1 MNRQKFTGS
10 VLLLIG
16 AIIWGVAFVAQAKA
30 SNIGAF
36 TFNCVRNIIGGVVL
50 LPFIFV
56 LCKKDNDQP
65 PRPKNCPNLFIC
77 GAICGFF
84 LAVASA
90 FQQSAMNMGA
100 STGKAGFITAC
111 YIIFVPL
118 ISTFF
123 GKKVS
128 FLLWIAVALSTAGLY
143 LLCMTES
150 LVLEISDL
158 LLLACAISFAFQ
170 ILAIDRFSP
179 YFSGIK
185 LACVQFFACG
195 LFSGIMMLIFEKPNL
210 SEIYAAGIPI
220 LYTGVF
226 SSGVAYTLQIV
237 GQKKLN
243 PTVATL
249 IMSLESAIAAISGWF
264 ILNQSMRPE
273 EIIGCVIMFVA
284 IVIAQLPTEMFK
296 RK

>member
-10 VLLLIG
+10 ILLLIG

-50 LPFIFV
+50 LPLVFV
-56 LCKKDNDQP
+56 LRKKGNDAT
-65 PRPKNCPNLFIC
+65 RPKKCPNIFIC

-84 LAVASA
+84 LAIASA
-90 FQQSAMNMGA
+90 FQQSAINMGA

-118 ISTFF
+118 ISTLF
-123 GKKVS
+123 GKRVS
-128 FLLWIAVALSTAGLY
+128 PLLWIAVALSTAGLY

-158 LLLACAISFAFQ
+158 LLLACAVSFAFQ

-185 LACVQFFACG
+185 LASVQFFACG
-195 LFSGIMMLIFEKPNL
+195 FFSGIMMLIFEKPSL
-210 SEIYAAGIPI
+210 SA
-220 LYTGVF
+220 T
-226 SSGVAYTLQIV
+226 
-237 GQKKLN
+237 KK
-243 PTVATL
+243 PV
-249 IMSLESAIAAISGWF
+249 
-264 ILNQSMRPE
+264 
-273 EIIGCVIMFVA
+273 
-284 IVIAQLPTEMFK
+284 
-296 RK
+296 

>member
-10 VLLLIG
+10 ILLLIG

-50 LPFIFV
+50 LPLV
-56 LCKKDNDQP
+56 LVLRKRDSATPKPKKS
-65 PRPKNCPNLFIC
+65 PNLFIC
-77 GAICGFF
+77 GAICGAL

-90 FQQSAMNMGA
+90 FQQSAINMGA

-123 GKKVS
+123 GKRVS
-128 FLLWIAVALSTAGLY
+128 PLLWIAVALSTVGLY

-158 LLLACAISFAFQ
+158 LLLACAVSFACQ

-179 YFSGIK
+179 YFSGI
-185 LACVQFFACG
+185 
-195 LFSGIMMLIFEKPNL
+195 MMFIFEKPSL
-210 SEIYAAGIPI
+210 SAIYAAGMPI

-249 IMSLESAIAAISGWF
+249 IMSLESAIAAISGWL

-273 EIIGCVIMFVA
+273 EIIGCVIMFAA
-284 IVIAQLPTEMFK
+284 IVIAQLPTEILK

>member
-1 MNRQKFTGS
+1 MNRQKITGS
-10 VLLLIG
+10 ALLFIG
-16 AIIWGVAFVAQAKA
+16 AVIWGVAFVAQAKA
-30 SNIGAF
+30 GQIGAF
-36 TFNCVRNIIGGVVL
+36 TFNCVRNVIGGVVL
-50 LPFIFV
+50 LPLVFFIKDKDYASETA
-56 LCKKDNDQP
+56 KK
-65 PRPKNCPNLFIC
+65 RPNLIFC
-77 GAICGFF
+77 GAVCGFF

-90 FQQSAMNMGA
+90 FQQTAINMGA

-123 GKKVS
+123 GKKVAP
-128 FLLWIAVALSTAGLY
+128 LLWLAVALSTVGLY

-150 LVLEISDL
+150 FSVELSDL
-158 LLLACAISFAFQ
+158 LLLACAVSFAFQ
-170 ILAIDRFSP
+170 ILAIDRFVP
-179 YFSGIK
+179 YFSGVK
-185 LACVQFFACG
+185 LACVEFFACG
-195 LFSGIMMLIFEKPNL
+195 FFSGIMMLIFERP
-210 SEIYAAGIPI
+210 SWSSICSAWAPI

-249 IMSLESAIAAISGWF
+249 IMSLESAIAAISGWL
-264 ILNQSMRPE
+264 ILDQSMRSE
-273 EIIGCVIMFVA
+273 EIIGCVVMFVA
-284 IVIAQLPTEMFK
+284 IVIAQLPSEVFK

>member
-10 VLLLIG
+10 ILLLIG

-50 LPFIFV
+50 LPLVFV
-56 LCKKDNDQP
+56 LRKKGNDAT
-65 PRPKNCPNLFIC
+65 RPKKCPNIFIC

-84 LAVASA
+84 LAIASA
-90 FQQSAMNMGA
+90 FQQSAINMGA

-118 ISTFF
+118 ISTLF
-123 GKKVS
+123 GKRVS
-128 FLLWIAVALSTAGLY
+128 PLLWIAVALSTAGLY

-158 LLLACAISFAFQ
+158 LLLACAVSFAFQ

-185 LACVQFFACG
+185 LASVQFFACG
-195 LFSGIMMLIFEKPNL
+195 FFSGIMMLIFEKPSL
-210 SEIYAAGIPI
+210 SAIYSAAVPI

-249 IMSLESAIAAISGWF
+249 IMSLESAIAAISGWL
-264 ILNQSMRPE
+264 ILGQSMRPE
-273 EIIGCVIMFVA
+273 EIIGCVIMFAA
-284 IVIAQLPTEMFK
+284 IVIAQLPTEIFK

>member
-1 MNRQKFTGS
+1 MNRQKITGS
-10 VLLLIG
+10 ALLFIG
-16 AIIWGVAFVAQAKA
+16 AVIWGVAFVAQAKA
-30 SNIGAF
+30 GQIGAF
-36 TFNCVRNIIGGVVL
+36 TFNCVRNVIGGVVL
-50 LPFIFV
+50 LPLVFFIKDKDYASETA
-56 LCKKDNDQP
+56 KK
-65 PRPKNCPNLFIC
+65 RPNLILC
-77 GAICGFF
+77 GAVCGFF

-90 FQQSAMNMGA
+90 FQQTAINMGA

-123 GKKVS
+123 GKKVAP
-128 FLLWIAVALSTAGLY
+128 LLWLAVALSTVGLY

-150 LVLEISDL
+150 FSVELSDL
-158 LLLACAISFAFQ
+158 LLLACAVSFAFQ
-170 ILAIDRFSP
+170 ILSIDRFVP
-179 YFSGIK
+179 YFSGVK
-185 LACVQFFACG
+185 LACVEFFACG
-195 LFSGIMMLIFEKPNL
+195 FFSGIMMLIFERP
-210 SEIYAAGIPI
+210 SWSAVCSAWAPI

-249 IMSLESAIAAISGWF
+249 IMSLESAIAAISGWL
-264 ILNQSMRPE
+264 ILDQSMRSE
-273 EIIGCVIMFVA
+273 EIIGCVVMFVA
-284 IVIAQLPTEMFK
+284 IVIAQLPSEVFK

>member
-1 MNRQKFTGS
+1 MNRRKFTGTI
-10 VLLLIG
+10 LLFIG
-16 AIIWGVAFVAQAKA
+16 AVIWGVAFVAQAKA

-50 LPFIFV
+50 LPIVIV
-56 LCKKDNDQP
+56 LRKKYSGSHE
-65 PRPKNCPNLFIC
+65 PKKCPNLFIC

-90 FQQSAMNMGA
+90 FQQTAINMGA

-128 FLLWIAVALSTAGLY
+128 PLLWIAVVLSTAGLY

-150 LVLEISDL
+150 FVLEISDL
-158 LLLACAISFAFQ
+158 LLLACAVSFAFQ

-179 YFSGIK
+179 YFNGIK

-195 LFSGIMMLIFEKPNL
+195 FFSGIMMLTFETPSL
-210 SEIYAAGIPI
+210 SDIYSAAMPI

-237 GQKKLN
+237 GQKRLN

-249 IMSLESAIAAISGWF
+249 IMSLESAIAAISGWL

-273 EIIGCVIMFVA
+273 EIIGCVIMFAA
-284 IVIAQLPTEMFK
+284 IIIAQLPTQIFK

>member
-10 VLLLIG
+10 ILLLIG

-30 SNIGAF
+30 TNIGAF
-36 TFNCVRNIIGGVVL
+36 TFNCVRNIIGGIVL
-50 LPFIFV
+50 LPLVFV
-56 LCKKDNDQP
+56 LRKRDSANPKPKK
-65 PRPKNCPNLFIC
+65 CPNLFIC

-90 FQQSAMNMGA
+90 FQQTAINMGA

-123 GKKVS
+123 GKRVS
-128 FLLWIAVALSTAGLY
+128 PLLWLAVALSTVGLY

-158 LLLACAISFAFQ
+158 LLLACAVSFAFQ

-185 LACVQFFACG
+185 LACVEFFACG
-195 LFSGIMMLIFEKPNL
+195 IFSGIMMFIFEKPSL
-210 SEIYAAGIPI
+210 SAIYAAGMPI

-249 IMSLESAIAAISGWF
+249 IMSLESAIAAISGWL

-273 EIIGCVIMFVA
+273 EIIGCVIMFAA
-284 IVIAQLPTEMFK
+284 IVIAQIPTEIFK

>member
-10 VLLLIG
+10 ILLLIG

-50 LPFIFV
+50 LPLVFV
-56 LCKKDNDQP
+56 LRKRDSATPKPKKS
-65 PRPKNCPNLFIC
+65 PNLFIC
-77 GAICGFF
+77 GAICGALF
-84 LAVASA
+84 AVASA
-90 FQQSAMNMGA
+90 FQQTAINMGA

-123 GKKVS
+123 GKRVS
-128 FLLWIAVALSTAGLY
+128 PLLWLAVVLSTVGLY

-158 LLLACAISFAFQ
+158 LLLACAVSFAFQ

-185 LACVQFFACG
+185 LACVEFFACG
-195 LFSGIMMLIFEKPNL
+195 IFSGIMMFIFEKPSL
-210 SEIYAAGIPI
+210 SAIYAAGMPI

-249 IMSLESAIAAISGWF
+249 IMSLESAIAAISGWL
-264 ILNQSMRPE
+264 ILGQSMRPE
-273 EIIGCVIMFVA
+273 EIIGCVIMFAA
-284 IVIAQLPTEMFK
+284 IVIAQLPTEIFK